1 MIIGAKNGYNIAGT
15 MSGKVRFVL
24 HQVGLEKEKAAG
36 FPYNQNYKQ
45 GRRYARK
52 DG

>member
-1 MIIGAKNGYNIAGT
+1 MIIGAKYENNIAGT
-15 MSGKVRFVL
+15 RSGKVSFVL

-36 FPYNQNYKQ
+36 FLYNQNYKQ